1 MNKALSFVRLDF
13 LTVKSYLKNSLIL
26 FAVVALIVI
35 LSTGVS
41 TIVVSVVMVFAAL
54 LAAYPFAIGEKN
66 NIDALYPTL
75 SINRRTV
82 VLGRYLFALI
92 VDICSGLFACLFA
105 FAALTVMQKD
115 FNAWESLAAILIIF
129 LVYSGLQSVQLPIFF
144 KLGYMKAKILA
155 YLPFFGLFLL
165 VFVFFNFLENSIKQV
180 SVLFEWFA
188 ANPIVT
194 VIFVMVVWLGIMLLS
209 YKASLSFYSKRDF

>member
-129 LVYSGLQSVQLPIFF
+129 LVYSGLQAVQLPIFF